1 MVYFDVTGDN
11 KAKDN
16 SDWPDIPD
24 RIIASI

>member
-16 SDWPDIPD
+16 SKWPDIPD
-24 RIIASI
+24 RIIKSI